1 MSSKLKKVSIN
12 ILVCLFIA
20 WILSELLKFVIN
32 IPHIEI
38 ILTIMGFVLPIVNS
52 SDNKKKAR
60 IITAI
65 LVVAVLFY
73 AASTYTIDKSKS
85 IHKTSSAPQTSS
97 KIVRSSSKITQ
108 SSSQAQAPSQAENNN
123 AKVVINGGQDVELND
138 NNFNGPGQ
146 AVQTNSAKNVKLN
159 GNNFNQ

>member
-20 WILSELLKFVIN
+20 WILSELLKLVIN

-38 ILTIMGFVLPIVNS
+38 ILTIMGIVLPIVNS

-85 IHKTSSAPQTSS
+85 IHKVSSSSRVSS
-97 KIVRSSSKITQ
+97 KIMQ
-108 SSSQAQAPSQAENNN
+108 SSSQAQIPSQAGNNN
-123 AKVVINGGQDVELND
+123 AKVVINGGKDVKFNN
-138 NNFNGPGQ
+138 NNFNGPGN
-146 AVQTNSAKNVKLN
+146 AVQANSTEDVQFN